1 MNNQSRLL
9 YQGFPLMI
17 GLGLAWFGSRILRNE
32 SRLLVRQIELE
43 ESLKINKSKWK
54 QFLE

>member
-9 YQGFPLMI
+9 YQGVPLMI
-17 GLGLAWFGSRILRNE
+17 GLGLVWFGSRILRNE

-54 QFLE
+54 QSLD